1 MCQSTDED
9 LKVKEKNSKSVKE
22 KKSKSVKEKILMNL
36 NLLSTPKKRQLSRQA
51 EQAIETLEQ
60 GMSDLKGSEVALFLE
75 EKFHEPLKDHSHWKR
90 KKIRSKRKRIHLGD
104 AQPAPGTD
112 AGVYLWECGSRKH
125 QYVGSTINQSNRFFS
140 HVHGFTDNSAKKTQA
155 MHKWVKKHKN
165 AHLCRWQPLY
175 NTPNFL
181 ELFIQSHPGYEL
193 SAEELLILK
202 LATEIYPRI
211 LEQELFDHY
220 AQTKFN
226 IQKTVHYSFLHLKK
240 TDPLY
245 SLIDAKT
252 RMPIRNF
259 CCRSEARY
267 TLGIEN
273 QFTIKKMVEQNTII
287 QTKFYSFP
295 VLLVSLAPIY
305 PDSPFP
311 VTTPDL

>member
-1 MCQSTDED
+1 
-9 LKVKEKNSKSVKE
+9 
-22 KKSKSVKEKILMNL
+22 
-36 NLLSTPKKRQLSRQA
+36 
-51 EQAIETLEQ
+51 
-60 GMSDLKGSEVALFLE
+60 
-75 EKFHEPLKDHSHWKR
+75 
-90 KKIRSKRKRIHLGD
+90 
-104 AQPAPGTD
+104 
-112 AGVYLWECGSRKH
+112 
-125 QYVGSTINQSNRFFS
+125 
-140 HVHGFTDNSAKKTQA
+140 
-155 MHKWVKKHKN
+155 
-165 AHLCRWQPLY
+165 
-175 NTPNFL
+175 
-181 ELFIQSHPGYEL
+181 
-193 SAEELLILK
+193 LLILK

-252 RMPIRNF
+252 GMPIRNF
-259 CCRSEARY
+259 YCRSEARY